1 MNPDPLPASPSAKPR
16 YELLDGL
23 RGVAAVLVIWYHF
36 FEGFATSPTD
46 QMMNHGYLAVDFF
59 FVLSGFVIGYA
70 YDDRWR
76 RGMTAGRFM
85 LRRVIRLHPMVIL
98 AVLLG
103 AVSYIIQGSVRWDGT
118 PMPMSML
125 VLSLVLGL
133 FLIPVIPGT
142 GADVRGNG
150 EMFPL
155 NGPSWSL
162 FFEYIG
168 SILYAIVLHRLSSRA
183 LRVVV
188 VLSGIGLAACALG
201 NMSGYYHTGMGW
213 SLADW
218 GFVGGFMRLSF
229 SFSAGLLISRGF
241 RPRRIRG
248 TFWICAAAIALVMA
262 CPYVG
267 GPEASLLNGIYDT
280 VCTLLIFP
288 LLVYIGACGTTT
300 DAFST
305 RTCNFLG
312 EISYPVYIIHYPVM
326 YMFYAWVWAHGYTF
340 GEVWPVCALLFP
352 GIILLAW
359 AALRLYDTPVRRY
372 LSRRLIQRQPSSS
385 ASTAKA

>member
-248 TFWICAAAIALVMA
+248 AFWICAAAIALVMA

-288 LLVYIGACGTTT
+288 VLVYIGACGTTT

-359 AALRLYDTPVRRY
+359 TAQRLYDAPVRRY
-372 LSRRLIQRQPSSS
+372 LSRRLLQQQPSSS